1 MASRG
6 FGEKAQAPYDGDGP
20 LRSIDFITL
29 KIDSVGR
36 VVIPADIRAAMLA
49 APGDTLTARVID
61 GELRIVSRAWVMRR
75 INEEAARFKST
86 NPGLSVADE
95 MIADRREETR
105 LDDERWARLEREAAE
120 LHDNPERR

>member
-6 FGEKAQAPYDGDGP
+6 FGEKAQVPYDGP

-75 INEEAARFKST
+75 IDEEAARFKAT

-95 MIADRREETR
+95 LISDRREEAR

-120 LHDNPERR
+120 LSDNPGRR